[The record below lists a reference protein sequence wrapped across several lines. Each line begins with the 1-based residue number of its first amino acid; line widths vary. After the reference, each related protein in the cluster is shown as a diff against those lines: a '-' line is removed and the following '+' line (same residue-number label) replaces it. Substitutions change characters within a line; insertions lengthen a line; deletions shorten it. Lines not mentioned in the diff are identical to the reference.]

1 MKTEKKI
8 KLLTKRQR
16 RDRVLLGILYRFM
29 AAFKKGNKVCPY
41 GMWKCRTCG
50 NEWKRKVS

>member
-29 AAFKKGNKVCPY
+29 AAFKKGSKVCPFI
-41 GMWKCRTCG
+41 
-50 NEWKRKVS
+50 

>member
-16 RDRVLLGILYRFM
+16 RDGILYRFM
-29 AAFKKGNKVCPY
+29 AAFKKGNKVCPFI
-41 GMWKCRTCG
+41 
-50 NEWKRKVS
+50 